1 MKKSMKEL
9 IALTEAQ
16 SVVIKKMYEL
26 YVKAQDMGI
35 CFAVN
40 ENSNLVAYNGL
51 EIEDCD
57 GGGIFPNETPEGF
70 EYADMEQMREVFPV
84 WDCDELYLKRK

>member
-1 MKKSMKEL
+1 MKKLESL
-9 IALTEAQ
+9 IALTDYQQAIVKQ
-16 SVVIKKMYEL
+16 MWDI
-26 YVKAQDMGI
+26 YVKAQDAGI

-51 EIEDCD
+51 EIADCD

-70 EYADMEQMREVFPV
+70 ENADLEKMKEIFPV
-84 WDCDELYLKRK
+84 WNCDELYLKRK